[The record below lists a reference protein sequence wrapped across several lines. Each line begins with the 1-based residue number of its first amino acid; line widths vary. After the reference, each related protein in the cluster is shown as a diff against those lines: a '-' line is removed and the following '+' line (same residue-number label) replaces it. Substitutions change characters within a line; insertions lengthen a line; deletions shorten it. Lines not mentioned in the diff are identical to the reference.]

1 MISFK
6 TFLRKIKYNLKYL
19 FTSDIQIPS
28 DFKIFTRKNTTYQN
42 FLYDHCK
49 SDAEE
54 EIDLNKNLK
63 IFGMVTDKYELSKD
77 IFTNFDFSNR
87 KLKPAFFNKA
97 DVKVPYEA
105 SRLQYLQ
112 KLKKGKIDI
121 SI

>member
-1 MISFK
+1 MSSFK

-28 DFKIFTRKNTTYQN
+28 DFKIFTRKNTTYQH
-42 FLYDHCK
+42 FIYDHCK
-49 SDAEE
+49 SDTEE

-63 IFGMVTDKYELSKD
+63 IFGMVTDKYELSED

-105 SRLQYLQ
+105 SRLQ
-112 KLKKGKIDI
+112 
-121 SI
+121 